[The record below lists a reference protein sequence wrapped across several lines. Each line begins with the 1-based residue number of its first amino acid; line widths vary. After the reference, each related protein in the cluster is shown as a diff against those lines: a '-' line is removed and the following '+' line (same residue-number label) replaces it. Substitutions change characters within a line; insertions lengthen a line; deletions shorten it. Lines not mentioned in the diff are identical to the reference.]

1 MIGSKQL
8 FRSYQALTRPII
20 YKNLLNQYHYN
31 NQLIY
36 MNQRHF
42 SDGVFSNMFGKMQE
56 TFKRMKET
64 CILINIYLAEK
75 ATKVAK
81 QSMAKKKIS
90 RSEALQILDLSD
102 LKEHEITPELVQK
115 VFFVLYFN

>member
-8 FRSYQALTRPII
+8 FRSYQALTRQII

-36 MNQRHF
+36 MNQRYF

-102 LKEHEITPELVQK
+102 LKEHEVTPELVQK